1 MTTCRRKIQ
10 SHNINKYFLKCGVV
24 VVPDLLFLVELQS
37 DVMQGGS
44 DSYDRESVSK
54 LVILFSNFKFH
65 EDISVF

>member
-1 MTTCRRKIQ
+1 MTTRRRKIQ

-24 VVPDLLFLVELQS
+24 VVPDLLFPVELQS

-44 DSYDRESVSK
+44 DSTIESVSK
-54 LVILFSNFKFH
+54 LVILLFL